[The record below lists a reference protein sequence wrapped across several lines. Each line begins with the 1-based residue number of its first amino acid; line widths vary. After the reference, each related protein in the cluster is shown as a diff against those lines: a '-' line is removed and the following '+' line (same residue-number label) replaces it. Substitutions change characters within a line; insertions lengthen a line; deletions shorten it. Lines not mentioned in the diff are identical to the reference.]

1 MIGGLL
7 SFGGLAVGI
16 IAIIAGVII
25 LVWPKDNCL
34 HCWHILYHRRPNYNN
49 SGSAMTLWVIIL
61 EVSIDFEGSLKH
73 YLRGLPKALSK
84 GIE

>member
-25 LVWPKDNCL
+25 L
-34 HCWHILYHRRPNYNN
+34 
-49 SGSAMTLWVIIL
+49 

-73 YLRGLPKALSK
+73 YL
-84 GIE
+84 